1 MKRMPLGFW
10 VGLVWAF
17 AVAAQAQVELSW
29 KLANNRTVLMEP
41 VKAVVSIVNNSGR
54 PLDLTARGN
63 AKLSFDVEDQPTST
77 VAGTGQ
83 PLLRRPV
90 IIPAGE
96 TREVEVNLLDAYRIV
111 KGQSYM
117 LTPMLEFDGIR
128 FSGQRLSLEV
138 QPGIELLKR
147 DYGTLSSGDARQISL
162 RLIHRDRSDRLFFR
176 IDNSSTGYCLGVYD
190 LGRVIRF
197 FTPCLEQDRN
207 GSFHVLHQTGPDRFV
222 LSSFG
227 YDGAP
232 QGVAFYAAQVGSIRL
247 ARSAMGDVVVQGA
260 TAYVADPANPGML
273 VAPAL
278 PPSHPY
284 NMTLGESSAKSPPAA
299 PVAPAAPP
307 AAAKENARPRA
318 NSEKSNAGSEPVS
331 W

>member
-1 MKRMPLGFW
+1 MKRISLGSWGVFC
-10 VGLVWAF
+10 WAL

-29 KLANNRTVLMEP
+29 SLANNRTVLMEP
-41 VKAVVSIVNNSGR
+41 VVALVRIVNNSGHS
-54 PLDLTARGN
+54 LDLSARGN
-63 AKLSFDVEDQPTST
+63 ARLSFDVEDQPTST
-77 VAGTGQ
+77 VPDTGQ
-83 PLLRRPV
+83 PLLQQPV

-96 TREVEVNLLDAYRIV
+96 TREIEVNLLEAYRIV
-111 KGQSYM
+111 RGQSYM

-128 FSGQRLSLEV
+128 FAGQRLSLEV

-147 DYGTLSSGDARQISL
+147 DYGMPSSGAARQVSL

-176 IDNSSTGYCLGVYD
+176 IDNSSSGYCLGVYD

-197 FTPCLEQDRN
+197 FTPCLEQD
-207 GSFHVLHQTGPDRFV
+207 GAGVFHVLHQSGPDRFAH
-222 LSSFG
+222 STFS

-232 QGVAFYAAQVGSIRL
+232 LGVVFYSAQVGNVRL
-247 ARSAMGDVVVQGA
+247 VRKETGELEVTGG
-260 TAYVADPANPGML
+260 TPYVEDPASPGLL

-284 NMTLGESSAKSPPAA
+284 NMTLGEAPAKSRRSSPAA
-299 PVAPAAPP
+299 QPAAE
-307 AAAKENARPRA
+307 ENARPQA
-318 NSEKSNAGSEPVS
+318 KQEKSHAGSEPVS

>member
-1 MKRMPLGFW
+1 MKRISLGSW
-10 VGLVWAF
+10 GVCCWAL

-29 KLANNRTVLMEP
+29 SLANNRTVLMEP
-41 VKAVVSIVNNSGR
+41 VLALVRIVNNSGR

-77 VAGTGQ
+77 VPGTGQ
-83 PLLRRPV
+83 PLLQQPV

-96 TREVEVNLLDAYRIV
+96 TREIEVNLLEAYRIV

-128 FSGQRLSLEV
+128 FAGQRLSLEV

-147 DYGTLSSGDARQISL
+147 DYGVPSSGDARQVSL

-197 FTPCLEQDRN
+197 FAPCLEQD
-207 GSFHVLHQTGPDRFV
+207 GAGAFHVLHQSGPDRFAH
-222 LSSFG
+222 STFG

-232 QGVAFYAAQVGSIRL
+232 LGVAFYAAQVGNVRL
-247 ARSAMGDVVVQGA
+247 VRKETGELEVTGG
-260 TAYVADPANPGML
+260 TPYVEDPASPGLL

-284 NMTLGESSAKSPPAA
+284 NMTLGEPSANGRGSSPAA
-299 PVAPAAPP
+299 KPAAG
-307 AAAKENARPRA
+307 ENARPQAKR
-318 NSEKSNAGSEPVS
+318 EKSNAGSEPVS

>member
-1 MKRMPLGFW
+1 MKRISLGS
-10 VGLVWAF
+10 LVVFCWAW

-29 KLANNRTVLMEP
+29 SLANNRTVLMEP
-41 VKAVVSIVNNSGR
+41 VRALVRIVNNSGR

-77 VAGTGQ
+77 VPGTGQ
-83 PLLRRPV
+83 PLLQQPV

-96 TREVEVNLLDAYRIV
+96 TREIEVNLLEAYRII

-128 FSGQRLSLEV
+128 FAGQRLSLEV

-147 DYGTLSSGDARQISL
+147 DYGVPSSGDARQVSL

-190 LGRVIRF
+190 LERVIRF
-197 FTPCLEQDRN
+197 FTPVLEQDQD
-207 GSFHVLHQTGPDRFV
+207 GAFHVLHQSGPDRFAH
-222 LSSFG
+222 STFS

-232 QGVAFYAAQVGSIRL
+232 LGVGFYSAQVGNVRL
-247 ARSAMGDVVVQGA
+247 VRKETGELDVAGG
-260 TAYVADPANPGML
+260 TPYVEDPANPGQL

-284 NMTLGESSAKSPPAA
+284 NMTLGEQPAKGRGS
-299 PVAPAAPP
+299 APAAAS
-307 AAAKENARPRA
+307 AAQDPVLPKPK
-318 NSEKSNAGSEPVS
+318 SEKSHAGSEPVS

>member
-1 MKRMPLGFW
+1 MKRISLGS
-10 VGLVWAF
+10 LVVFCWAW

-29 KLANNRTVLMEP
+29 SLANNRTVLMEP
-41 VKAVVSIVNNSGR
+41 VWALVRIANNTGR

-63 AKLSFDVEDQPTST
+63 ARLSFDVEDQPTST
-77 VAGTGQ
+77 VPDTGK
-83 PLLRRPV
+83 PLLQQPI
-90 IIPAGE
+90 IIPVGE
-96 TREVEVNLLDAYRIV
+96 TREIEVNLLEAYRII

-128 FSGQRLSLEV
+128 FAGQRLSLEV

-147 DYGTLSSGDARQISL
+147 DYGVPSSGDARQVSL
-162 RLIHRDRSDRLFFR
+162 RMIHRDRSDRLFFR
-176 IDNSSTGYCLGVYD
+176 IDNTATGYCLGVYD

-197 FTPCLEQDRN
+197 FTPVLEQDAE
-207 GSFHVLHQTGPDRFV
+207 SAFHVLHQSGPDRFAH
-222 LSSFG
+222 STFG

-232 QGVAFYAAQVGSIRL
+232 QGVGFYSAQVGNVRL
-247 ARSAMGDVVVQGA
+247 VRKETGELDVTGG
-260 TAYVADPANPGML
+260 TPYVEDPASPGLL

-284 NMTLGESSAKSPPAA
+284 NMTLGEPPAKDR
-299 PVAPAAPP
+299 AASP
-307 AAAKENARPRA
+307 AAASAAQDTVRPKPK
-318 NSEKSNAGSEPVS
+318 SEKSHAGSEPVS

>member
-1 MKRMPLGFW
+1 MKRRSLGSWIVF
-10 VGLVWAF
+10 GWAW

-29 KLANNRTVLMEP
+29 SLPNNRTVLMEP
-41 VKAVVSIVNNSGR
+41 VWALVRIVNNSGR

-77 VAGTGQ
+77 VSGTGK
-83 PLLRRPV
+83 PLLRQPI

-96 TREVEVNLLDAYRIV
+96 TREVEVNLLEAYRIV

-128 FSGQRLSLEV
+128 FTGQRLSLEV

-147 DYGTLSSGDARQISL
+147 DYGIPSSGEARQVSL

-197 FTPCLEQDRN
+197 FTPVLEQD
-207 GSFHVLHQTGPDRFV
+207 GAGVFHVLHQSGPDRFAH
-222 LSSFG
+222 STFG

-232 QGVAFYAAQVGSIRL
+232 QGVGFYSAPVGSIRL
-247 ARSAMGDVVVQGA
+247 ERKETGDLEVTGAMPYA
-260 TAYVADPANPGML
+260 EDPATPGLL

-284 NMTLGESSAKSPPAA
+284 NVTLGEPPAKGR
-299 PVAPAAPP
+299 VSTPAAQP
-307 AAAKENARPRA
+307 AAKENARPAVNR
-318 NSEKSNAGSEPVS
+318 EKSNAGSEPVS